1 MRHSTP
7 LPRAREAHVNPL
19 HTSVLLLASGSSAR
33 MRAGGV
39 EERKVWLDLE
49 GKSVL
54 RRALEAFVA
63 VPEVI
68 ECVVVVHPDD
78 QTRALAVVQGSR
90 VPVQVVVGGAERMD
104 SARAGLAALRSQSRL
119 VAIHDAARP
128 LVQPH
133 TIEAVIRAA
142 ATHGAAI
149 AARRVHDTIKRSPDG
164 HSERET
170 LDRALLWA
178 AQTPQIFER
187 ARYTALAQ
195 QAAQANW
202 TPTDDAALWERWE
215 GPVQLVDGGA
225 HNLKLTTPED
235 LLVARAICRARSQ
248 NNAET

>member
-1 MRHSTP
+1 M
-7 LPRAREAHVNPL
+7 V
-19 HTSVLLLASGSSAR
+19 
-33 MRAGGV
+33 
-39 EERKVWLDLE
+39 KVSPD
-49 GKSVL
+49 G
-54 RRALEAFVA
+54 AAFVEA
-63 VPEVI
+63 LRVGADGSVALPQGALIQNGTAAQPALRFASDTDTGLARPGPDQIALICGGQPVATLSGGGLQVDVPLSGMGTQSTS
-68 ECVVVVHPDD
+68 HDA
-78 QTRALAVVQGSR
+78 TAGRL
-90 VPVQVVVGGAERMD
+90 
-104 SARAGLAALRSQSRL
+104 ARAGLAALRSQSRL

-178 AQTPQIFER
+178 AQTPQVFER
-187 ARYTALAQ
+187 ARYTDLAL

-235 LLVARAICRARSQ
+235 LLVARAICRAR
-248 NNAET
+248 AMHDA